1 MPSSRLVWSVLR
13 NAARVDDAD
22 KGGSGS
28 RWYFALSILG
38 AMAGSRDP
46 KIDELEGD
54 GAVATEVVRKVK
66 PPQLYKV
73 LLHNDDYTTMEFV
86 VMVLMSVFRHS
97 EPEAVQIML
106 NVHQKGSGVAGIYS
120 REIAETK
127 ADKVTRLARENEYPL
142 KCSVEPA

>member
-1 MPSSRLVWSVLR
+1 M
-13 NAARVDDAD
+13 
-22 KGGSGS
+22 
-28 RWYFALSILG
+28 SILG
-38 AMAGSRDP
+38 PMAGIKGP
-46 KIDELEGD
+46 KIDEFDGD
-54 GAVATEVVRKVK
+54 AAVATDVVRKVK

-106 NVHQKGSGVAGIYS
+106 AVHQKGNGVAGIFS